1 MGYHF
6 RAETKQSPD
15 LYHLASRPNG
25 RRESHTFALAR
36 RRMGNLPSVP
46 TTNILRRTNHIHR
59 GLDHGYTD
67 PPATSCGAAAHAQ
80 PSLPGFPLA
89 PVDGQHSSHPRTP
102 AAPAPHT
109 PPSAAQSQPEPRS
122 PPPAESTQRTGQQLA
137 PPARSPPGATYTL
150 HIRVARV
157 QVRSPTYTAPAVGR
171 AAQTG
176 LAWPSRGKRIRCS
189 SRSGGGE
196 GRRPATAPVTAMVP
210 RRTTDGSMIGL
221 PSQDGCGHHPRR
233 KDGRPIPRIARRS
246 GSPRAGNRLP
256 ASVAPG
262 RAPWAGYGGKRVPGG
277 CRGGGSGRV
286 RRLDPQ
292 PARQLAG
299 PDVGLGQHPSIQQR
313 VTFIGSALMLVGW
326 MGSEWFAGERRLG
339 AGVRMNV
346 TTCTYFGAEC
356 HIHDHGRSGFWRAV
370 YAGCR
375 LLP

>member
-46 TTNILRRTNHIHR
+46 TTNIHRRTNHIHR

-67 PPATSCGAAAHAQ
+67 PPATSCGDAAHAQ

-89 PVDGQHSSHPRTP
+89 PVDGQHSSHPR
-102 AAPAPHT
+102 
-109 PPSAAQSQPEPRS
+109 
-122 PPPAESTQRTGQQLA
+122 PPAESTQRTGQQLA

-196 GRRPATAPVTAMVP
+196 GRRPASAPVTAMVP

-221 PSQDGCGHHPRR
+221 PSQDGCGYHPRR
-233 KDGRPIPRIARRS
+233 
-246 GSPRAGNRLP
+246 
-256 ASVAPG
+256 
-262 RAPWAGYGGKRVPGG
+262 
-277 CRGGGSGRV
+277 
-286 RRLDPQ
+286 
-292 PARQLAG
+292 
-299 PDVGLGQHPSIQQR
+299 
-313 VTFIGSALMLVGW
+313 
-326 MGSEWFAGERRLG
+326 
-339 AGVRMNV
+339 
-346 TTCTYFGAEC
+346 
-356 HIHDHGRSGFWRAV
+356 
-370 YAGCR
+370 
-375 LLP
+375 